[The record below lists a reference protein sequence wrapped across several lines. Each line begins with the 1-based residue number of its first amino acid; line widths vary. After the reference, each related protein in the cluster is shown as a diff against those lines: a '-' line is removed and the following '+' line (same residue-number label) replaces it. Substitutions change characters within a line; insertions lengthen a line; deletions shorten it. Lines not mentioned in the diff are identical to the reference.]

1 MASINQTVII
11 RTDLFDMGKDIGLL
25 AAQVAHIHF
34 NLFRVMLM
42 DAEMACRKDTNCME
56 NGHLDINLPKMGQLG
71 KDISE
76 WLREPYLLV
85 KRVPNLEALQ
95 YFSQSATASGIE
107 VHEWFD
113 TVYVRLSSTQQKA
126 FPNVLVGISLGP
138 CDADKIRTIV
148 GDLPLL

>member
-11 RTDLFDMGKDIGLL
+11 RTDLFDMSKDIGLL
-25 AAQVAHIHF
+25 AAQVAHIHAMALRHLWQLRELKDELGIAAP
-34 NLFRVMLM
+34 LFR
-42 DAEMACRKDTNCME
+42 
-56 NGHLDINLPKMGQLG
+56 
-71 KDISE
+71 E

-85 KRVPNLEALQ
+85 KRVPNLEALK
-95 YFSQSATASGIE
+95 YFSQAATASGIE